1 MKILEIISEAKRKTS
16 FKITKLK
23 RPKVSMVAEASK
35 ERNFENREKAIQ
47 KKMDAEPTPK
57 KIEFKKYPDSKAGV
71 IAFLNDPKEVQQRFT
86 KSLDLPTCN
95 IHADP
100 SVVGVWA
107 VDSMKIG
114 VRVIIYLGGYK
125 DPFGKIREGNDFEEG
140 GLPFSEMKDL
150 ANREEVTLKQF
161 TEWEKAGNISP
172 EDLKKLKQI
181 CDRYTGGEE

>member
-23 RPKVSMVAEASK
+23 RAKDSMVAEAK
-35 ERNFENREKAIQ
+35 TEKSIQ
-47 KKMDAEPTPK
+47 QKIDARHALEATAKPK
-57 KIEFKKYPDSKAGV
+57 FEFKKYPDSKAGV

-125 DPFGKIREGNDFEEG
+125 DPFGKI
-140 GLPFSEMKDL
+140 
-150 ANREEVTLKQF
+150 
-161 TEWEKAGNISP
+161 
-172 EDLKKLKQI
+172 
-181 CDRYTGGEE
+181 